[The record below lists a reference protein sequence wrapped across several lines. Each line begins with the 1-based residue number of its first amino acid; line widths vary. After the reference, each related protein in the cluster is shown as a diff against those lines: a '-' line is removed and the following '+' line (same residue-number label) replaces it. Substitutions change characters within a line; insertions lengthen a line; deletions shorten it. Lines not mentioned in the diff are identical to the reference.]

1 MLRLLR
7 LGVGLD
13 GGAGSDASNLQAVY
27 RGFAGG
33 VNQIVWHGFPYLSRG
48 PAGAGPQSA
57 WPGMTYGGNTS
68 YSEAWGD
75 KGGPNWADYRSV
87 NDHLAR
93 MQLVLRQG
101 KPRFDLAVYWQDFG
115 MNGTGTTGSGSNKLI
130 QSSSALA
137 SAGYTYEYLS
147 PALLQREDATFARGT
162 LFGDRSAYR
171 AVLLNDQKTMPV
183 SAAEKLLRLA
193 RQGLPVVIVGDV
205 PSTVPGNGDAA
216 RQDARLKSVV
226 SQLLRQRGVVRVAS
240 EADAPGALRRLTV
253 TPPRRRTTDRVRS
266 STCAARRAPPTTTT
280 CTTRRTRRPRRRS
293 PSPAKAS
300 PTGWTPGPAR
310 SPRSRTTR
318 PATAPSPSPS
328 GWPGTTPRS
337 SRSRRATTPPSPA
350 TRATPGRAG
359 RGRPPSRSR

>member
-1 MLRLLR
+1 M
-7 LGVGLD
+7 
-13 GGAGSDASNLQAVY
+13 
-27 RGFAGG
+27 
-33 VNQIVWHGFPYLSRG
+33 NQIVWHGFPYLSRG

-253 TPPRRRTTDRVRS
+253 TPGRDAARRIG
-266 STCAARRAPPTTTT
+266 CAPRRAPPGGLH
-280 CTTRRTRRPRRRS
+280 RLLLPVQPDEHDDRAEGHPHRPRR
-293 PSPAKAS
+293 PLPAGHLDRQDHPDHGLHVRPRHRHRPRPAGRERRHGHRGHAA
-300 PTGWTPGPAR
+300 PRRHLHRPPAR
-310 SPRSRTTR
+310 P
-318 PATAPSPSPS
+318 PA
-328 GWPGTTPRS
+328 
-337 SRSRRATTPPSPA
+337 
-350 TRATPGRAG
+350 GRAG
-359 RGRPPSRSR
+359 DGRRPAAGEARRVVAVGRRLGSRGLRQAR